1 MTILDEQWKDCQDR
15 QKLDASPAARRGWYD
30 TVIVSRI
37 KITRQ
42 CAGRNIPLIEP
53 ITEAEIVR
61 SDSHHSPSIRFK
73 WGDAG
78 LGRICYDFKPDKALT
93 RADITVNLWT
103 RHHTALRQL
112 GLCVYLMHPTGR
124 DAVVACGPWAGTDCL
139 SYIVA
144 GIKAPTRHDL
154 DAVYRRTEDLRIT
167 EKMPALPGYWHQIGI
182 HIDTHVRGAVC
193 FSYQPL
199 GFPDAKRKISGRL
212 APLAPGRDYKRI
224 QGLALG
230 QLPFPTYNNKLRRD
244 NGITDVRFGRV
255 LVTTP

>member
-1 MTILDEQWKDCQDR
+1 MVILDEQWKDCQDR

-37 KITRQ
+37 GITRQ
-42 CAGRNIPLIEP
+42 CAGRNIPVPEH
-53 ITEAEIVR
+53 ITEAEVVR
-61 SDSHHSPSIRFK
+61 TGSHHSPSIRIN
-73 WGDAG
+73 WGVG
-78 LGRICYDFKPDKALT
+78 GFGRFCYDFNPNKPLT
-93 RADITVNLWT
+93 RADITVDMWT
-103 RHHTALRQL
+103 RHRSALRQL
-112 GLCVYLMHPTGR
+112 GLSVYLMHPSGR
-124 DAVVACGPWAGTDCL
+124 DAIVACGPWAGTDCL

-154 DAVYRRTEDLRIT
+154 DAVYRRMEDLRIT

-212 APLAPGRDYKRI
+212 APLTPGRDYKSI
-224 QGLALG
+224 LGLALG
-230 QLPFPTYNNKLRRD
+230 QLPFPTYNRGRFRD
-244 NGITDVRFGRV
+244 TSEVRFGRV